1 MKSLDINAMQ
11 AAGRA
16 RSGQGLVRF
25 PARGSRNS
33 AFLALAAGFAIFI
46 GLFIPF
52 LGFQSGFS
60 FLAVVLILA
69 AFTGFVIVVY
79 YATQG
84 RQWALLVFFVLLVF
98 LIDATFRK
106 RELTDQS
113 LDAQTLLKAGLWC
126 SALLIAFI
134 STRGFVASLFQG
146 DIKWLTIFSLLA
158 LGSTAYSLT
167 PAFTFGGGVAAVS
180 YCAISVCAATHL
192 TRQQILYSL
201 LVGMSIML
209 VISLAMFAMGLG
221 MTALETGP
229 AIRLAGIA
237 GSPNGLGRTASLAI
251 LVVGVLVVAHRLPI
265 YSWRCVIPTGL
276 AVSCLVL
283 SDSRTSTLALIAAFG
298 FYLLRRRPVSAF
310 IVAVAAGFTSLVLL
324 NMDVPW
330 QELMRYVTRTGRISE
345 MTTLTGR
352 TDIWYA
358 TWNAFLERPLLG
370 YGYGSTKIL
379 LPEVYRNFWGF
390 TVSQAHNLYLQ
401 TLVTTGVVG
410 LALVLMAFLRQ
421 IIGYITHPQ
430 PFSAFVVIYMMAYG
444 LTEPGPIATSPNILT
459 FVWALSLC
467 WDRVRE
473 DSSADAEMKNYR
485 RLPKSRVAG

>member
-1 MKSLDINAMQ
+1 MKSLDVNAMQ
-11 AAGRA
+11 PAPETHSRQ
-16 RSGQGLVRF
+16 SLVRKR
-25 PARGSRNS
+25 PGSLQGF
-33 AFLALAAGFAIFI
+33 FLALATALAIFV

-52 LGFQSGFS
+52 LGFQSGYS
-60 FLAVVLILA
+60 VLAVFLALGLLI
-69 AFTGFVIVVY
+69 GFAVVVY
-79 YATQG
+79 HAARG
-84 RQWALLVFFVLLVF
+84 RQWALLVFLVLLVF

-126 SALLIAFI
+126 SALLIAFF
-134 STRGFVASLFQG
+134 STRRFVTSLFHG
-146 DIKWLTIFSLLA
+146 DIKWLTLFSLLA

-167 PAFTFGGGVAAVS
+167 PAFTLGGGVAAVS
-180 YCAISVCAATHL
+180 YCAISVCAAAHL

-209 VISLAMFAMGLG
+209 VVSLGMFAMGLG
-221 MTALETGP
+221 MTALENGP

-237 GSPNGLGRTASLAI
+237 GSPNGLGRTASLVI

-265 YSWRCVIPTGL
+265 YSWRCLIPIGL
-276 AVSCLVL
+276 AVSCLIL
-283 SDSRTSTLALIAAFG
+283 SDSRTSTVAIVAAFG
-298 FYLLRRRPVSAF
+298 FYLLRQRPVTAF
-310 IVAVAAGFTSLVLL
+310 FVAVAAGFTSLMLL

-330 QELMRYVTRTGRISE
+330 QELMTYVTRTGRISE

-370 YGYGSTKIL
+370 YGYGSTKVL
-379 LPEVYRNFWGF
+379 LPEVYRGFWGF

-401 TLVTTGVVG
+401 TLVTTGLVG
-410 LALVLMAFLRQ
+410 LLLVLMALLRQ
-421 IIGYITHPQ
+421 IVGYITHPQ
-430 PFSAFVVIYMMAYG
+430 PFPAFVVIYMMTYG

-467 WDRVRE
+467 WERIRE
-473 DSSADAEMKNYR
+473 DSPTEVVVKNYR
-485 RLPKSRVAG
+485 RVPKLGVAA